1 MSSDDTPTDMT
12 TDVATRSTPSTRSF
26 ANGVA
31 VGLNYTGSLRLYN
44 CVSDA
49 ECMAMTMKESFH
61 VPVVTTI
68 TDTPGSAFPTK
79 TLIFGSLKNLVK
91 KSKGSAVIFSM
102 SSHGFNIPD
111 VAAGDETDRNDE
123 AVLCADT
130 QSITDDEIYRCITY
144 QGSTSCIVIV
154 IDACHSGTIVD
165 LPYSFDGSSWKLN
178 TRRSTRPRAFV
189 VGVSGARD
197 TETASDGSGSNGA
210 FTEAFLEIIS
220 QLKGTVSYDM
230 LYNILSEKL
239 IPQGQ
244 RPVITC
250 SRSLPSGAMFVTGGK
265 LVVYS

>member
-1 MSSDDTPTDMT
+1 MSSTDTTKNT
-12 TDVATRSTPSTRSF
+12 ITSTRSF

-44 CVSDA
+44 CVTDA
-49 ECMAMTMKESFH
+49 ECMAVSMKDSFH

-68 TDTPGSAFPTK
+68 TDAPGHAFPTK
-79 TLIFGSLKNLVK
+79 TIIFGSLKNLVK
-91 KSKGSAVIFSM
+91 KSRDSAVIFSM
-102 SSHGFNIPD
+102 SSHGFSIPD

-123 AVLCADT
+123 AVLCADA
-130 QSITDDEIYRCITY
+130 QCITDDEIYRCITY

-165 LPYSFDGSSWKLN
+165 LPYSFDGSSWNLN
-178 TRRSTRPRAFV
+178 TRRSTCPRAFV
-189 VGVSGARD
+189 VGISGARD

-220 QLKGTVSYDM
+220 HVHGTVSYNL
-230 LYNILSEKL
+230 LYSMLSEKL

-250 SRSLPSGAMFVTGGK
+250 SRSLPPGAMFVTGGK
-265 LVVYS
+265 LVVYEN